1 MSRYKIIPLRQMNEQ
16 IRKQKLDTYTSNS
29 IHNIF
34 SKSYTSDTII
44 PPSIYHIM
52 RPWNMHTMS
61 SLYTHTTFGC
71 KFIDTY
77 HVSKKEFNR
86 FLLTPEKIFKNGNI
100 IADESSTLVISPGLL
115 FRFVVGNKGA
125 STINVQVNP
134 EEYYDESITPFP
146 ENDILRTCTINKD
159 TNTIELLDEP
169 TTLSPDTKQKLDKMI
184 RKWDNMQFII

>member
-16 IRKQKLDTYTSNS
+16 IRKQQLDTYTSNS

-44 PPSIYHIM
+44 PSSVYHIM

-86 FLLTPEKIFKNGNI
+86 FLLTPEKIFQNDVL
-100 IADESSTLVISPGLL
+100 IADEPSTLVISPGLL

-134 EEYYDESITPFP
+134 EEYYDESITPFMA
-146 ENDILRTCTINKD
+146 EELSAEAAISSGSRQIKEFMVKNTRKND
-159 TNTIELLDEP
+159 
-169 TTLSPDTKQKLDKMI
+169 
-184 RKWDNMQFII
+184 